1 MKKYCLAFGIAL
13 FVFTISSCSIKYQK
27 LTFRGKPGTEIYSP
41 DLKKLGDIQNDG
53 TAKISINTEK
63 YCPYLLYRRNDS
75 QTFIPFA
82 LNYKTRK
89 GNRVRRIL
97 GFPTLFITMIG
108 WPSGDQGDYNYK
120 YLKEQST
127 NDDFPFVPIVDN
139 GIKKT
144 ALMQS
149 DGESTLDSSSA
160 EVASTT
166 VVKRNSSTAKR
177 KSIDF
182 AKTISDTY
190 VGSGSL
196 LQKGNVVESYRSVKV
211 VISRKDK
218 NKVDVN
224 VIESGESFFGSEL
237 EYTIRKTDD
246 GYELVLNGIA
256 TAVISIDHNGK
267 LSFTHPK
274 VNIDGELYTL
284 SINAEK

>member
-1 MKKYCLAFGIAL
+1 M
-13 FVFTISSCSIKYQK
+13 
-27 LTFRGKPGTEIYSP
+27 
-41 DLKKLGDIQNDG
+41 
-53 TAKISINTEK
+53 
-63 YCPYLLYRRNDS
+63 
-75 QTFIPFA
+75 
-82 LNYKTRK
+82 
-89 GNRVRRIL
+89 

-182 AKTISDTY
+182 AKIISGTY